1 MTDTTKPSA
10 RLRDAERIV
19 LTPDPTTPTIVGRD
33 ADGLG
38 WLYLDAGAFRL
49 RCPTCGNVIRYWGF
63 ISADGRQKRCRGCAE
78 VRRD

>member
-1 MTDTTKPSA
+1 MTPTDSA

-38 WLYLDAGAFRL
+38 WRYLDASGFTSW
-49 RCPTCGNVIRYWGF
+49 CPTCGNAIRHWGF
-63 ISADGRQKRCRGCAE
+63 ISADGRQRRCRGCAE